1 MKALKQVGSGLT
13 TLHLQS
19 LGTPARLNPEILEL
33 CPQLVQLSTAVADI
47 STFLA
52 APAKHDTLE
61 TLLLGHIPRPFKP
74 TARTL
79 QANSAALA
87 QAVEQLLPVYTT
99 GHFPALRFV
108 GSGGLDFGMLGNKG
122 AASDDD
128 EGSLMAAVWDEV
140 VQTAGRLRQVGL
152 GVLDRYGESLEEM
165 PALAAAV
172 AEQAATP

>member
-1 MKALKQVGSGLT
+1 MR

-47 STFLA
+47 SSFLA
-52 APAKHDTLE
+52 SPAKHEKLE

-74 TARTL
+74 TAKTL

-99 GHFPALRFV
+99 KDFPALRFV
-108 GSGGLDFGMLGNKG
+108 GSGGLDFGMLSGCSRSG
-122 AASDDD
+122 TTAAED
-128 EGSLMAAVWDEV
+128 EEGVLMTEVRNEV
-140 VQTAGRLRQVGL
+140 VETASRLRQVS
-152 GVLDRYGESLEEM
+152 LDVMDRFGEQLEDM

-172 AEQAATP
+172 ARQGGASP